1 MTFTFDDET
10 VGILKNAATR
20 LRKPQS
26 MVVREAIREY
36 AERSG
41 RLSDEERRHMLGIF
55 DRMIARIPVRK
66 QKVADSEIAAIRAA
80 RKAGGRRTRVG

>member
-1 MTFTFDDET
+1 
-10 VGILKNAATR
+10 
-20 LRKPQS
+20 
-26 MVVREAIREY
+26 
-36 AERSG
+36 
-41 RLSDEERRHMLGIF
+41 MLGIF